1 MFDTLL
7 ILLDVFFP
15 YIRFPFLVMIC
26 ILSAL
31 MIYLLLNIKTTFHR
45 VHYTMIAS
53 VVILCIFQA
62 IPVSE
67 DRKNEQL
74 EKAEKL
80 LKIVENEKYYNKN
93 VQKLSDK
100 LRRSTTAMLKKG
112 YFNFSNVYTIST
124 IRHDLKLAMS
134 ENDRFNPLVGIKQE
148 TLKPTVKPIQ
158 EQIKTEKPEPKHIVL
173 KEAPIV
179 QAELEINTESASEA
193 IVVEPITTD
202 DVHEISTEYLD
213 PPTVVVDDPKPVDLV
228 E

>member
-1 MFDTLL
+1 MFDTFL

-15 YIRFPFLVMIC
+15 YIRFPFLVMIF

-45 VHYTMIAS
+45 VHYTMIVS
-53 VVILCIFQA
+53 MVVLCIFQA

-74 EKAEKL
+74 EKAETL
-80 LKIVENEKYYNKN
+80 VKIVENDKN
-93 VQKLSDK
+93 YTNHVKKLSAK
-100 LRRSTTAMLKKG
+100 LRSSTTAMLKKG

-124 IRHDLKLAMS
+124 IRHNLKLAIS

-158 EQIKTEKPEPKHIVL
+158 EQAKTEKPEQKHIVL
-173 KEAPIV
+173 EEVPIV
-179 QAELEINTESASEA
+179 QAEHIINTDSASEA
-193 IVVEPITTD
+193 TVAELTHAAEINEITKGYVDT
-202 DVHEISTEYLD
+202 
-213 PPTVVVDDPKPVDLV
+213 PTIVVDDPEPVDLI

>member
-1 MFDTLL
+1 MFDTFL

-15 YIRFPFLVMIC
+15 YIRFPFLVMIF
-26 ILSAL
+26 ILLAL

-53 VVILCIFQA
+53 VVVLCIFQT

-74 EKAEKL
+74 DKTEKL
-80 LKIVENEKYYNKN
+80 LKIIENEKYYTKD
-93 VQKLSDK
+93 VQKLSAQ

-112 YFNFSNVYTIST
+112 YFNFSNIYTIST
-124 IRHDLKLAMS
+124 IRNNLKHAIS

-158 EQIKTEKPEPKHIVL
+158 EQAKTEKPEPKHIVL
-173 KEAPIV
+173 EEVPIV
-179 QAELEINTESASEA
+179 QAEHIINTDSASEA
-193 IVVEPITTD
+193 TVAELSPTAEIN
-202 DVHEISTEYLD
+202 EISKGYVDT
-213 PPTVVVDDPKPVDLV
+213 PTIVVDDPKPVDLI